1 METDKFASIIAAL
14 EAGKIPSQKQFNDY
28 VVFAQQFIQRA
39 NNQASSF
46 AEQQQ
51 SSDVGKLSEDG
62 SLILGDLNE
71 ILEAYRDLAT
81 QKNGNLSHFK
91 SRDELHAN
99 IIDRGRYYPRSYLEP
114 QSERCSSG
122 HKSEYWFVTS

>member
-1 METDKFASIIAAL
+1 MEIDKFASIIAAL
-14 EAGKIPSQKQFNDY
+14 EAGKIPSQKQFDDY

-39 NNQASSF
+39 NTQASSF
-46 AEQQQ
+46 AEQQK

-71 ILEAYRDLAT
+71 ILEAYRDLAN

-91 SRDELHAN
+91 STDELDTN
-99 IIDRGRYYPRSYLEP
+99 TIDRGRYYPGSYLEP

-122 HKSEYWFVTS
+122 HKREYWFV